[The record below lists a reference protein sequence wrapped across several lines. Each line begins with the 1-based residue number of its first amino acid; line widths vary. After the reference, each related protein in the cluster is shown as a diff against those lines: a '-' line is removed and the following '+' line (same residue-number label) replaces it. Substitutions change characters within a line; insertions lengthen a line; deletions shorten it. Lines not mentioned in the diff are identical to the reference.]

1 MAASIMHSRTLQR
14 AALAAFLLLAGAAL
28 AACETTGG
36 PAPQAAAAPMT
47 HQEAS
52 LQCWMSTEKEASR
65 MTLDKRAD
73 LVDACIERKMKG
85 EPAAPATDTA
95 AKPDAKPGAPAKPKS

>member
-36 PAPQAAAAPMT
+36 AAPQAAAPMT

-85 EPAAPATDTA
+85 EPATPATDTA
-95 AKPDAKPGAPAKPKS
+95 AKPDAKPGAPAKPKT